1 MRRKNATT
9 LQDIARE
16 AGVTA
21 MTVSAVL
28 NGATSSTRVSEGT
41 RSRINEVAE
50 RLRYRPNAVA
60 RGLSRRRMDTLGVCS
75 SVDSLELNLYFLEVL
90 NGILEAGVEYG
101 QNTTIFSISDWQ
113 RDEAKLLTFCDGRV
127 DGMICI
133 GPEFSPKFAE
143 TLQHHTPFITL
154 HSNEL
159 LPHTHNLTVDDE
171 GGAYAVT
178 QHLIAHGHRRILHFA
193 ADLKFIGAQRR
204 LNGYRRALAEA
215 GIPYDDALV
224 IPGSFSMASGRAC
237 MTALLDQARLDPFPT
252 GLFCAS
258 DAIAYGCVE
267 VLTHRGL
274 RIPQDIS
281 VVGFDDTL
289 TARMIFPPLTTM
301 RQPFREMGRCAVEM
315 LLPQIESRTTPS
327 ADSLPTHALDVSQN
341 VFPLEL
347 ILRSSVGPPCSW
359 KTAEK

>member
-1 MRRKNATT
+1 MRNKNATT

-28 NGATSSTRVSEGT
+28 NGSTSSTRVSAGT
-41 RSRINEVAE
+41 RSRIHEVAE

-75 SVDSLELNLYFLEVL
+75 SIDGQELNLYFLEVL
-90 NGILEAGVEYG
+90 NGILEAGVQRG
-101 QNTTIFSISDWQ
+101 QNTTVFSVGDWQ
-113 RDEAKLLTFCDGRV
+113 RDEAKLLAFCDGRV

-133 GPEFSPKFAE
+133 APHFSPTFAD
-143 TLQHHTPFITL
+143 TLQQHTPFITL
-154 HSNEL
+154 HSNEA

-171 GGAYAVT
+171 GGAYAAT
-178 QHLIAHGHRRILHFA
+178 QHLITQGHRRILHFA
-193 ADLKFIGAQRR
+193 ADLRFTSPQCR
-204 LNGYRRALAEA
+204 LHGYRRALSEA
-215 GIPYDDALV
+215 GLAYDPALV
-224 IPGSFSMASGRAC
+224 IPGTFSAASGRDR
-237 MTALLDQARLDPFPT
+237 MTALLAEDRLKPFPT
-252 GLFCAS
+252 ALFCAN

-267 VLTHRGL
+267 ALTLRGL

-289 TARMIFPPLTTM
+289 TARMTFPPLTTV
-301 RQPFREMGRCAVEM
+301 RQPFREMGRRAVEL
-315 LLPQIESRTTPS
+315 LLPQIESQTTPS
-327 ADSLPTHALDVSQN
+327 AGSLSGQLSEASQD

-347 ILRSSVGPPCSW
+347 ILRSSVGPPRS
-359 KTAEK
+359 